1 MLHKN
6 EILKLIGYTHLKG
19 LSLPVL
25 RAYWKNRRVKLEI
38 GVGRGKDQG
47 DKRQD
52 LKAKAENREAQR
64 EVARFNEKHAGR

>member
-1 MLHKN
+1 
-6 EILKLIGYTHLKG
+6 
-19 LSLPVL
+19 VL

-52 LKAKAENREAQR
+52 LKDRVENREAQR
-64 EVARFNEKHAGR
+64 EVARFNEKHSGR